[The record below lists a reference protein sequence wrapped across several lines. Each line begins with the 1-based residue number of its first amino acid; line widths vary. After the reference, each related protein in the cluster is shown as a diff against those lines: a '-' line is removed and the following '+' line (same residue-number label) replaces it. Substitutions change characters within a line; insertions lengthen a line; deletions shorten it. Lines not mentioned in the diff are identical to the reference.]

1 MSNIRVDL
9 YLRPIRFAF
18 LVRPDDIK
26 STLEIFKINS
36 CLWGGKFNPIIPYF
50 KRLPIWWEKNS
61 YKFENAKQVINGYFD
76 FFEPDFLVEA
86 EKGLADEYGFDPQRV
101 IQLDDIFQCEGERG
115 RAKYGLSVHDLY
127 MGLYKRE
134 FQFQR
139 RCQPNI
145 VQVKAKD
152 KAFENFVA
160 CNFGSF
166 FNKMNLKYLEED
178 YKEVFNPVEI
188 ELDANV
194 LYRLYESDYC
204 SALTLGHAEIKVNYY
219 EHSAPTLF
227 ILDAHQP
234 RDLIDFWNLR
244 AVYRNVV
251 AIPIE
256 WIKEL
261 SPFCKN
267 FILDNYRPIP
277 GNPNRV
283 MINPISM
290 FSRSIS
296 EQDIKEIYQNYLQVD
311 KVGANLLRTWYPP
324 IWHKSPESMVRTTR
338 PTLKAASNV
347 LDVVVDSSKPSISF
361 STLFPEFANQFGNRI
376 GWANV
381 VRLNDYSF
389 KDQVAT
395 VFPCDYKNSFFLKLG
410 LRIESL
416 LATTEG
422 LVIFPEYRGTTEH
435 WELIN
440 GTAAFNTW
448 FENNNITAT
457 PSDAGR
463 ATQQIVQTLGGF
475 LGVNSLAYKGVVQLL
490 DEMSRKPTKSVH
502 FQDFQNKINVAVT
515 DDMRARMI
523 LETLV
528 KQKVVELGLHIKCSK
543 CSSSH
548 WYSLKALDYSLICK
562 FCLQQ
567 FNFPIIKPKDAK
579 WAYRVIGAFAQPE
592 YARGGYAASLAIR
605 FFAHIIGKMHSSEIT
620 WSTAQELTLLSS
632 DKIEADFILWSQRKQ
647 MFGLDYPTETVFGE
661 TKSFATDAFKRDE
674 IDKMKSLAKLFPGSI
689 LVFATMKDPEELSKK
704 ELERIRKLAE
714 WGREYDRER
723 KQSRA
728 PVILLTG
735 IELFIPFHLAMTWEE
750 KGGKHKEL
758 IKPAWVSTRLDNLR
772 VLADLTQQLYL
783 GMPSYGKWLE
793 VKWQKKLKK

>member
-26 STLEIFKINS
+26 RTLEIFQINT

-50 KRLPIWWEKNS
+50 KRLPVWWERNS
-61 YKFENAKQVINGYFD
+61 CKFENAKQVINGYFD

-86 EKGLADEYGFDPQRV
+86 EKGLADEYGFDPKRV
-101 IQLDDIFQCEGERG
+101 IQLDDIFQCDEKRG
-115 RAKYGLSVHDLY
+115 GFKYGLSVRDLY

-145 VQVKAKD
+145 VQIKAKD

-178 YKEVFNPVEI
+178 YKEIFNPVEI
-188 ELDANV
+188 ELDADA
-194 LYRLYESDYC
+194 LYKLYESDYY
-204 SALTLGHAEIKVNYY
+204 STLTLGHSEIKINYY
-219 EHSAPTLF
+219 EHSNPTLF

-251 AIPIE
+251 AIPIK

-261 SPFCKN
+261 SPFCKK

-277 GNPNRV
+277 GNPNGV
-283 MINPISM
+283 MIHPTSM

-296 EQDIKEIYQNYLQVD
+296 AQDIEEIYQNYLQVD
-311 KVGANLLRTWYPP
+311 KAGANLLQTWYPP
-324 IWHKSPESMVRTTR
+324 IWRKSPERMVRTTR
-338 PTLKAASNV
+338 PILKVASNV
-347 LDVVVDSSKPSISF
+347 LNLVVDPDKPSIYF
-361 STLFPEFANQFGNRI
+361 DTLFPEFANQFGNRI

-381 VRLNDYSF
+381 VQLNDYSF

-395 VFPCDYKNSFFLKLG
+395 IFPCDYRNSSFLKFGLG
-410 LRIESL
+410 IEPTL
-416 LATTEG
+416 TTTEG
-422 LVIFPEYRGTTEH
+422 LVIFPEYRGTTER

-440 GTAAFNTW
+440 GATAFNAW
-448 FENNNITAT
+448 FENNNITTT

-463 ATQQIVQTLGGF
+463 FTQQIVQTLGGF
-475 LGVNSLAYKGVVQLL
+475 LGINSLSYKGVIELL
-490 DEMSRKPTKSVH
+490 DEISRKPTKSIH
-502 FQDFQNKINVAVT
+502 FQGFQNKINKAVT
-515 DDMRARMI
+515 EGICATQI

-528 KQKVVELGLHIKCSK
+528 ERKAVELGLHIKCSK

-562 FCLQQ
+562 LCLQQ
-567 FNFPIIKPKDAK
+567 FNFPITSPKTSE
-579 WAYRVIGAFAQPE
+579 WAYRVIGPFALPKYGE
-592 YARGGYAASLAIR
+592 GGYAASLSVR
-605 FFAHIIGKMHSSEIT
+605 FFAHVIGRMYNSKSTWSSAQEIT
-620 WSTAQELTLLSS
+620 LPSGK
-632 DKIEADFILWSQRKQ
+632 KIEIDFILWSQRKQ
-647 MFGLDYPTETVFGE
+647 MFGTDYPTETVFGE
-661 TKSFATDAFKRDE
+661 AKSFAKDAFKQDE
-674 IDKMKSLAKLFPGSI
+674 VDKMKLLAKAFPGSI
-689 LVFATMKDPEELSKK
+689 LVFATMKDFRDLSKK
-704 ELERIRKLAE
+704 EVTRIRKLAE
-714 WGREYDRER
+714 WGRKYDSER

-728 PVILLTG
+728 PVIMLTET
-735 IELFIPFHLAMTWEE
+735 ELFVPNFLENTWKNKSE
-750 KGGKHKEL
+750 KHKEF
-758 IKPAWVSTRLDNLR
+758 IESACISRRLDNLK

-783 GMPSYGKWLE
+783 DMPSYSKWLE
-793 VKWQKKLKK
+793 AKWNKKLKN